1 VTENTSAADNKTRTK
16 VLINGQEYII
26 KSTYPS
32 EQIKRIAAYVDE
44 KMAEIKKANPYLS
57 LGKLAVLTA
66 LNITDELFILKDEHE
81 SLLKL
86 IEEERRT

>member
-1 VTENTSAADNKTRTK
+1 MADKASSDENKTRTK

-32 EQIKRIAAYVDE
+32 KQVKEIAAYVDK
-44 KMAEIKKANPYLS
+44 KMLEIKNANPYLS
-57 LGKLAVLTA
+57 PAKLAVLTA
-66 LNITDELFILKDEHE
+66 LNITDEFFLLKEEYE

-86 IEEERRT
+86 IEEEKKK